1 MNWLLPMSLV
11 LLAGIIFAAG
21 HFAFVRWM
29 ARISERAPVTEES
42 DADRGSGA
50 GR

>member
-29 ARISERAPVTEES
+29 ARMSEPEPVTEDS
-42 DADRGSGA
+42 DADLGGGV